1 MFTFCFRSDVQISR
15 EKTRVDSEKK
25 FIYKIPSDIHIC
37 KGVQGYFFFFF
48 VISQHVYKFKEEK
61 IRGTWDFLYLFFTFV
76 LHIFRQNPMLS
87 QFTFLFRF

>member
-15 EKTRVDSEKK
+15 EKTRVDSEKNLYIR
-25 FIYKIPSDIHIC
+25 FRVISIFARGSRAI
-37 KGVQGYFFFFF
+37 FFF